1 MRGGGGDAREKRGR
15 AYLRLRSVEEILESE
30 NQERSSQANNHD
42 QAEVLSLKTERYQ
55 NGKTQ

>member
-1 MRGGGGDAREKRGR
+1 MGGGGDASEERG
-15 AYLRLRSVEEILESE
+15 LRLRSVEEILESE
-30 NQERSSQANNHD
+30 NQERYSQANNHD